1 MILPSMYCFK
11 NEQDCFVR
19 SETAKG
25 SQVDLDPIKHNL
37 LVLLLN
43 SFKNIPQNACPELE
57 SRQLMVQNVRGR
69 YPGGR
74 KTSWASLGLKLVHM
88 TF

>member
-1 MILPSMYCFK
+1 MKVHLLTKLYSLATDDIAQYVLLK

-19 SETAKG
+19 PITVRR

-43 SFKNIPQNACPELE
+43 SL
-57 SRQLMVQNVRGR
+57 
-69 YPGGR
+69 
-74 KTSWASLGLKLVHM
+74 
-88 TF
+88 